1 MKHNGRSI
9 FFLLALA
16 GLSCLV
22 GCTAQVQTPV
32 TSTPSQTPTAL
43 PTSPSPEPQAVLD
56 DLRVRQAIA
65 HCTNRA
71 ELIRT
76 AYPWVEDTRPFEMES
91 FLPTNH
97 PLYAGNDPEFQHYPY
112 DPEKGQA
119 LLDSVGWTLPDGAD
133 VRVNT
138 MGDELRFTISTL
150 DLQWYRMWIRVLV
163 NQWLNCGI
171 DLDVDYFMMYAFDLR
186 TPVELGD
193 FEVGSFSRSITS
205 NLEITY
211 DRYACES
218 TPKSNK
224 HDYGLDNYAGWC
236 NPTAD
241 QALEEAKNTIETAG
255 IQAAFHTTQI
265 EYSRDVPGLPL
276 FRRMKTNAASGELR
290 NFIPLA
296 NDFYTWNAAEWEI
309 PGRDEIVIGESFQ
322 LPDEVKTLDDL
333 WGSYEIRA
341 LIEGLDF
348 VERDR
353 VYYPITME
361 RFPTL
366 ENGGAEYQILPA
378 KSGDWVYDKHGELV
392 ELDLGVRVFDAQG
405 NDTLFVGDPILMKH
419 LVVTYEFFENLT
431 WSDGKPVT
439 HEDYELAYKILCNDE
454 AEPMYSF
461 PGPCDYF
468 THVDFTSN
476 HSYTVTYAAGY
487 HEENYFLPPIGR
499 QPAHRITEDGRRL
512 ADVPLE
518 EWLSL
523 DDVNMNPIGIGP
535 YILQSW
541 ENGKQMTFK
550 ANPYYFG
557 KPPVTP
563 TIIIQF
569 IPWEELIDYLLSG
582 QVDVIDFW
590 PSHSIDRALLQ
601 AQADGKVRLY
611 FTPDTYY
618 EQLDFR
624 LTVK

>member
-1 MKHNGRSI
+1 MNHNGRSI
-9 FFLLALA
+9 IFLLALA

-22 GCTAQVQTPV
+22 GCTAQGQTPV
-32 TSTPSQTPTAL
+32 TSTPSQTPTVL

-65 HCTNRA
+65 HCTNRV
-71 ELIRT
+71 ELIRA

-91 FLPTNH
+91 FLPANH

-138 MGDELRFTISTL
+138 MGDELRFTITTPSS
-150 DLQWYRMWIRVLV
+150 QWRKGWLRILV
-163 NQWLNCGI
+163 GQWRSCGI
-171 DLDVDYFMMYAFDLR
+171 NIDVKTFPLVFDLR
-186 TPVELGD
+186 TPIEAGNFELGI
-193 FEVGSFSRSITS
+193 FSRFIT
-205 NLEITY
+205 NDLDFAY
-211 DRYACES
+211 DQYACES
-218 TPKSNK
+218 IPTKDK
-224 HDYGLDNYAGWC
+224 YDYGLDNYAGWC

-265 EYSRDVPGLPL
+265 QYSRDVPGLPL

-333 WGSYEIRA
+333 WGSYEIRG
-341 LIEGLDF
+341 LIEGFDY
-348 VERDR
+348 VERDH

-378 KSGDWVYDKHGELV
+378 NAGDWVYNKRGKLV

-419 LVVTYEFFENLT
+419 LVVTYEFFENLA
-431 WSDGKPVT
+431 WSDGQPVK
-439 HEDYELAYKILCNDE
+439 HEDYELGYKIMCSEETAPWSLRPELCHFINH
-454 AEPMYSF
+454 M
-461 PGPCDYF
+461 
-468 THVDFTSN
+468 DFTGD
-476 HSYTVTYAAGY
+476 HFAEQTVLHY
-487 HEENYFLPPIGR
+487 NL
-499 QPAHRITEDGRRL
+499 
-512 ADVPLE
+512 PLE
-518 EWLSL
+518 CA
-523 DDVNMNPIGIGP
+523 GGP
-535 YILQSW
+535 PH
-541 ENGKQMTFK
+541 GV
-550 ANPYYFG
+550 G
-557 KPPVTP
+557 TP
-563 TIIIQF
+563 
-569 IPWEELIDYLLSG
+569 
-582 QVDVIDFW
+582 
-590 PSHSIDRALLQ
+590 A
-601 AQADGKVRLY
+601 
-611 FTPDTYY
+611 
-618 EQLDFR
+618 
-624 LTVK
+624 

>member
-1 MKHNGRSI
+1 MNHNGRSI
-9 FFLLALA
+9 IFLLALA

-22 GCTAQVQTPV
+22 GCTAQGQTPV
-32 TSTPSQTPTAL
+32 TSTPSQTPTVL

-65 HCTNRA
+65 HCTNRV
-71 ELIRT
+71 ELIRA

-91 FLPTNH
+91 FLPANH

-138 MGDELRFTISTL
+138 MGDELRFTITTPSS
-150 DLQWYRMWIRVLV
+150 QWRKGWLRILV
-163 NQWLNCGI
+163 GQWRSCGI
-171 DLDVDYFMMYAFDLR
+171 NIDVKTFPLVFDLR
-186 TPVELGD
+186 TPIEAGNFELGI
-193 FEVGSFSRSITS
+193 FSRFIT
-205 NLEITY
+205 NDLDFAY
-211 DRYACES
+211 DQYACES
-218 TPKSNK
+218 IPTKDK
-224 HDYGLDNYAGWC
+224 YDYGLDNYAGWC

-265 EYSRDVPGLPL
+265 QYSRDVPGLPL

-333 WGSYEIRA
+333 WGSYEIRG
-341 LIEGLDF
+341 LIEGFDY
-348 VERDR
+348 VERDH

-378 KSGDWVYDKHGELV
+378 NAGDWVYNKRGKLV

-419 LVVTYEFFENLT
+419 LVVTYEFFENLA
-431 WSDGKPVT
+431 WSDGQPVK
-439 HEDYELAYKILCNDE
+439 HEDYELGYKIMCSEETAPWSLRPELCHFINH
-454 AEPMYSF
+454 M
-461 PGPCDYF
+461 
-468 THVDFTSN
+468 DFTGD

-487 HEENYFLPPIGR
+487 HEEKYFLPPIGR
-499 QPAHRITEDGRRL
+499 QPAHRITEDGRLL
-512 ADVPLE
+512 ADVTLE

-523 DDVNMNPIGIGP
+523 DVVNKNPIGIGP